1 MSFDYLLMTAS
12 PVGTEDGAMAF
23 ADFDPGC
30 LLRADST
37 GTMVVLVRPSDGGDE
52 EPLLWISPSQLMQ
65 DWNEVLRLLPEGP
78 QPPSRHL
85 VYWTELHS
93 PSSMPEIAERVA
105 HSLAA
110 AMGGWTIP
118 FSGRQE

>member
-23 ADFDPGC
+23 A
-30 LLRADST
+30 
-37 GTMVVLVRPSDGGDE
+37 MVVLVRPSDGGDE

-93 PSSMPEIAERVA
+93 PSSMPETAERVA

-118 FSGRQE
+118 FSGGQE